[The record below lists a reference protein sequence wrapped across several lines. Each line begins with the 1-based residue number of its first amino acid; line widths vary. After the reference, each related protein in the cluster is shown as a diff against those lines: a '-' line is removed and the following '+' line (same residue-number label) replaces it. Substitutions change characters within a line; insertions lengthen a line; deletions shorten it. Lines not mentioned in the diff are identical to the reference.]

1 MVEGKTVYR
10 VLYLAVAYTLMIALA
25 LIYLMPF
32 IRSIVASFM
41 TWAQASRFPPEWIP
55 NPFTLDNYA
64 KLFNLSLFP
73 RWVLNT
79 ALVSGLVVAFN
90 IVTCSMA
97 GYAFALLKF
106 PKRDLLFSAL
116 LTLLMVPPFVT
127 IIPNFILIVRLG
139 LIDNLVGLAFL
150 SSASVS
156 GIYLMRQYYLSLGKE
171 LFEAARID
179 GADPLK
185 SFFYIALPLSKP
197 ALGALAIYQFLG
209 SWNAFLG
216 PLVFLRSVENFTLP
230 VGLNFAFSRNMWTE
244 YTPIIAGSLIASLP
258 TIVLYVLLNKYMIR
272 GIVVS
277 AKKG

>member
-1 MVEGKTVYR
+1 MVDSRKVYR
-10 VLYLAVAYTLMIALA
+10 VLYIVVAYALMVGLA

-32 IRSIVASFM
+32 LRSIVASFM
-41 TWAQASRFPPEWIP
+41 RWPQASAFPPEWIP
-55 NPFTLDNYA
+55 NPFTLENYE
-64 KLFNLSLFP
+64 KLFSLSYFP

-79 ALVSGLVVAFN
+79 VLVSSLIVAFN
-90 IVTCSMA
+90 TVTASMA
-97 GYAFALLKF
+97 GYAFAILRF
-106 PKRDLLFSAL
+106 PRKDLLFSAL

-127 IIPNFILIVRLG
+127 IIPNFILVTRLG
-139 LIDNLVGLAFL
+139 LVDNLFGLAL
-150 SSASVS
+150 LGSASVS

-179 GADPLK
+179 GADPFK
-185 SFFYIALPLSKP
+185 SFLYVALPLSKP

-244 YTPIIAGSLIASLP
+244 YTPIIAGSLIASAP
-258 TIVLYVLLNKYMIR
+258 TILLYILLNKYMIR
-272 GIVVS
+272 GTVVS

>member
-1 MVEGKTVYR
+1 MDKGRSVYTL
-10 VLYLAVAYTLMIALA
+10 LYVFFAYTIMSILA

-32 IRSIVASFM
+32 VRSIFASFM
-41 TWAQASRFPPEWIP
+41 TWAQASAYPPQWIP
-55 NPFTLDNYA
+55 NPFTLENYL
-64 KLFNLSLFP
+64 KLFRLSYFP

-79 ALVSGLVVAFN
+79 VFVSALIVAAN
-90 IVTCSMA
+90 TVTASMA
-97 GYAFALLKF
+97 GYAFAILRF
-106 PKRDLLFSAL
+106 PRKELLFSAL
-116 LTLLMVPPFVT
+116 LTLLMVPPFIT
-127 IIPNFILIVRLG
+127 LIPNFILVTKLG
-139 LIDNLVGLAFL
+139 LIDNLLGLAL
-150 SSASVS
+150 LGSASVS
-156 GIYLMRQYYLSLGKE
+156 GIYLMRQYYLSFGKE

-185 SFFYIALPLSKP
+185 SFFYVALPLSKP

-244 YTPIIAGSLIASLP
+244 YTPIIAGSLIASAP
-258 TIVLYVLLNKYMIR
+258 TIILYVLLNKYMIK
-272 GIVVS
+272 GTVVS